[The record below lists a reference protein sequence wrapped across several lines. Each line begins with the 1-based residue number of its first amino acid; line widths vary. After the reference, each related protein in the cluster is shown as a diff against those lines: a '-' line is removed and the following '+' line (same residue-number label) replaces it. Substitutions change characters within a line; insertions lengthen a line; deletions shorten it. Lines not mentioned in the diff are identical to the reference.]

1 MKKIYHLAT
10 CDTNRRIL
18 SALSPSS
25 DVELQEIKTNPITP
39 EQIDHMRNLSGSYA
53 ALFSKSARK
62 YRLMGLHERDLSESD
77 FRDLLLEEY
86 TFLKRPVVV
95 VGDRIFIGNA
105 DSVVEAAA
113 NALR

>member
-18 SALSPSS
+18 STLKPSA

-39 EQIDHMRNLSGSYA
+39 EQLDHLCKLAGSYA
-53 ALFSKSARK
+53 ALFSKTARK
-62 YRLMGLHERDLSESD
+62 YRLTGLHERKLTEADY
-77 FRDLLLEEY
+77 RKLLLEEY

-95 VGDRIFIGNA
+95 AGDHIFIGNA
-105 DSVVEAAA
+105 ASEVEAAA
-113 NALR
+113 TALR

>member
-1 MKKIYHLAT
+1 MKKIYHLAN

-18 SALSPSS
+18 STLNLSS

-39 EQIDHMRNLSGSYA
+39 EQLDYLCKLSGSYA
-53 ALFSKSARK
+53 ALFSKTARK

-77 FRDLLLEEY
+77 YRKLLLEEY
-86 TFLKRPVVV
+86 TFLKRPVVIA
-95 VGDRIFIGNA
+95 GDRIFIGNA
-105 DSVVEAAA
+105 AAVVEAAA